1 MCIRDRF
8 SSLESHLRSMNIN
21 FYLDPYLR
29 FEGQSGEQ
37 KTMFIKDPSDNF
49 IEFKSFR
56 HLDEIFKAY

>member
-1 MCIRDRF
+1 MY
-8 SSLESHLRSMNIN
+8 LNIN

-29 FEGQSGEQ
+29 FEGQPGEQ